1 MDSFLFYITE
11 GWNHIISADALDHQL
26 FIIALVAL
34 YTVKEIKQLLI
45 LVTAFTI
52 GHSITLALSTYNI
65 ISVNS
70 AWVEFLIPCTIII
83 TGILNIIQLK
93 QENSPMYYRYG
104 ITLFFG
110 LIHGLGFANTIK
122 MMLAKTQSFG
132 WSLFGFNLG
141 LEIGQIIVVS
151 LFILLN
157 FLIVKKIGL
166 SQKYWVIMFSLIAIV
181 LATYFAFERLPF

>member
-65 ISVNS
+65 VTVNS

-151 LFILLN
+151 VFILLN

-166 SQKYWVIMFSLIAIV
+166 SQKYWTIIFSLVAIAF
-181 LATYFAFERLPF
+181 ASYFAFERLPF

>member
-26 FIIALVAL
+26 FIIALGAL

-65 ISVNS
+65 ISINS
-70 AWVEFLIPCTIII
+70 AWVEFLIPCTIVI

-93 QENSPMYYRYG
+93 QENSPMYFRYG

-141 LEIGQIIVVS
+141 LEIGQIIVVTV
-151 LFILLN
+151 FILLN

-166 SQKYWVIMFSLIAIV
+166 SQKYWAIMFSLVAIT
-181 LATYFAFERLPF
+181 LASYFAFRRLPF